1 MPSYEQSIFIDRPV
15 ADVFAYMDDI
25 EREHEWQS
33 QLVEADQTPAGATAV
48 GSRKRYV
55 SEFMGKRLQNT
66 YVVKHYDPN
75 ERVVCQTT
83 PDSVLDAT
91 TDVRWE
97 AVDGGTRVTMSLSGA
112 TSGALRF
119 VPAKMLE
126 GKFAQEV
133 DATLSR
139 LKERLEAG

>member
-1 MPSYEQSIFIDRPV
+1 MARYQQSIVIDRPV
-15 ADVFAYMDDI
+15 NEVFAYMDDI
-25 EREHEWQS
+25 SREHEWQS

-66 YVVKHYDPN
+66 YVVEQYDPN
-75 ERVVCQTT
+75 ERIVCRTT

-91 TDVRWE
+91 SDIRWE
-97 AVDGGTRVTMSLSGA
+97 AVDGGTRVTMALSGA
-112 TSGALRF
+112 AAGALRF

-126 GKFAQEV
+126 AKFAQEV
-133 DATLSR
+133 DATLAR
-139 LKERLEAG
+139 LKERLEAS